1 MKRVWLSILCGG
13 LILVNTACAAQMPW
27 SEDVETETATE
38 ETLPPTLEETL
49 GFTAYDLMAGESAYN
64 YQKLNLQSLLD
75 LTVKINNRN
84 VTHQVSNA
92 MIHEADEDVAYDVI
106 THKDKDGDIFHSISI
121 LAYYSKND
129 SMKYTNTN
137 YTGWVYEPYENFD
150 EYYTYQLDTSKVTVE
165 SFEQQGD
172 RLYVNGQAS
181 GLTNSAFDSYIKN
194 ILSEYGVSD
203 CPYTFRAVYDSLT
216 REMIMITADVN
227 PMDGL
232 TYEDNPTE
240 LTGMSV
246 SVTPVTNDNESSID
260 VPEYVYK
267 TSNPVAGE
275 AQVPEEETSDEQSFN
290 YDALLCESL
299 FGITGEQDVIYDV
312 LANAGINAQTLS
324 DQTGLDGQ
332 AVLDEIAGILITE
345 SYNSLTTTEVF
356 DLTPEQNSAR
366 QFVESIIS
374 NVPTPPAEI
383 GD

>member
-1 MKRVWLSILCGG
+1 MKRVWLLILCSG
-13 LILVNTACAAQMPW
+13 LMLVSTGCSAQMPW
-27 SEDVETETATE
+27 DKNVETESTE

-49 GFTAYDLMAGESAYN
+49 GFTAYDLMAGETTYN
-64 YQKLNLQSLLD
+64 YQKLNLQSTLD
-75 LTVKINNRN
+75 LTVNVKNRS
-84 VTHQVSNA
+84 VAHQVSNA

-106 THKDKDGDIFHSISI
+106 THKDKSGDVIHSTSI
-121 LAYYSKND
+121 LTYYSKND

-137 YTGWVYEPYENFD
+137 YDGWVYEPYENFD
-150 EYYTYQLDTSKVTVE
+150 EYYTYQLDTSKVTVDT
-165 SFEQQGD
+165 FEQHGD

-181 GLTNSAFDSYIKN
+181 GLSNSAFDSYIKD
-194 ILSEYGVSD
+194 ILSEYGVKD
-203 CPYTFRAVYDSLT
+203 CSYKFRAVYDSAT
-216 REMIMITADVN
+216 REMILITADVN

-246 SVTPVTNDNESSID
+246 SVTPIVNDNESSID

-267 TSNPVAGE
+267 TSGSAEEIQETQEEPTGE
-275 AQVPEEETSDEQSFN
+275 QAFN

-312 LANAGINAQTLS
+312 LANAGINAQVLS

-345 SYNSLTTTEVF
+345 SYKSFTTTEVF
-356 DLTPEQNSAR
+356 NMTPEQSSAR

-374 NVPTPPAEI
+374 NIPAPPAEI
-383 GD
+383 GE

>member
-1 MKRVWLSILCGG
+1 MKRVWLSILCSG
-13 LILVNTACAAQMPW
+13 LILVSTGCSAQMPW
-27 SEDVETETATE
+27 DNNVETESTE

-49 GFTAYDLMAGESAYN
+49 GFTAYDLMTGETTYN
-64 YQKLNLQSLLD
+64 YQKLNLQSMLD
-75 LTVKINNRN
+75 LTVKVKNRN
-84 VTHQVSNA
+84 VIHQVSNA

-106 THKDKDGDIFHSISI
+106 THKDKSGDILHSTSI
-121 LAYYSKND
+121 LTYYSKND

-137 YTGWVYEPYENFD
+137 YDGWVYEPYENFD
-150 EYYTYQLDTSKVTVE
+150 EYYTYQLDTSKVTVDT
-165 SFEQQGD
+165 FEQQGD

-181 GLTNSAFDSYIKN
+181 GLSNSAFDSYIKN

-203 CPYTFRAVYDSLT
+203 CSYKFRAVYDSDT

-240 LTGMSV
+240 LAGMSV
-246 SVTPVTNDNESSID
+246 SVTPITNDNESSID

-267 TSNPVAGE
+267 TSGST
-275 AQVPEEETSDEQSFN
+275 EETQETQEEPTGEQAFN

-299 FGITGEQDVIYDV
+299 FGITGEQDAIYDV
-312 LANAGINAQTLS
+312 LANAGINAKALS
-324 DQTGLDGQ
+324 DQSGLDGQ

-345 SYNSLTTTEVF
+345 SYTSFTTTEVF
-356 DLTPEQNSAR
+356 NLTPEQSSAR

-374 NVPTPPAEI
+374 NIPAPPAEI
-383 GD
+383 GE

>member
-1 MKRVWLSILCGG
+1 MKRVWLLILCSS
-13 LILVNTACAAQMPW
+13 LILVSTGCAAQMPW
-27 SEDVETETATE
+27 DKNVETESTE

-49 GFTAYDLMAGESAYN
+49 GFTAYDLMAGETTYN
-64 YQKLNLQSLLD
+64 YQKLNLQSTLD
-75 LTVKINNRN
+75 LTVKVKNRN

-106 THKDKDGDIFHSISI
+106 THKDKAGDNFHSTSI

-129 SMKYTNTN
+129 AMKYFNTN
-137 YTGWVYEPYENFD
+137 YTGWVCEPYEQFD
-150 EYYTYQLDTSKVTVE
+150 EYYTYQLDTSKITVDT
-165 SFEQQGD
+165 FEQQGD

-181 GLTNSAFDSYIKN
+181 GLSNSAFDSYIKN
-194 ILSEYGVSD
+194 ILSEYGVKD
-203 CPYTFRAVYDSLT
+203 CSYKFRAVYDSAT

-246 SVTPVTNDNESSID
+246 SVTPVVNDNESSID

-267 TSNPVAGE
+267 TSGSI
-275 AQVPEEETSDEQSFN
+275 EETQETQEEPTGEQAFN
-290 YDALLCESL
+290 YDTLLCESL
-299 FGITGEQDVIYDV
+299 FGIAGEQDAIYDV
-312 LANAGINAQTLS
+312 LANAGINAQVLS

-332 AVLDEIAGILITE
+332 MVLDEIAGILITE
-345 SYNSLTTTEVF
+345 SYKSFTATEVF
-356 DLTPEQNSAR
+356 NLTPEQSSAR

-374 NVPTPPAEI
+374 NIPTPPAEI
-383 GD
+383 GE

>member
-1 MKRVWLSILCGG
+1 MKRVWLPILCSG
-13 LILVNTACAAQMPW
+13 LILISTGCSAQMPW
-27 SEDVETETATE
+27 DKEVETESTE

-49 GFTAYDLMAGESAYN
+49 GFTAYDLMAGETTYN
-64 YQKLNLQSLLD
+64 YQKLNLQSMLD
-75 LTVKINNRN
+75 LTVKVKNRN
-84 VTHQVSNA
+84 VPHQVSNA

-106 THKDKDGDIFHSISI
+106 THKDKSGDILHSTSV

-137 YTGWVYEPYENFD
+137 YDGWVYEPYENFD
-150 EYYTYQLDTSKVTVE
+150 EYYTYQLDTSKVTVD

-181 GLTNSAFDSYIKN
+181 GLSNSAFDSYIKN
-194 ILSEYGVSD
+194 ILSEYGVDD
-203 CPYTFRAVYDSLT
+203 CSYTFRAVYDSTT

-227 PMDGL
+227 PMEGL
-232 TYEDNPTE
+232 TYEDNPTD

-246 SVTPVTNDNESSID
+246 SVTPITNDNEGSID

-267 TSNPVAGE
+267 TSNPIGGE
-275 AQVPEEETSDEQSFN
+275 TQDANEEATAEQAFN

-299 FGITGEQDVIYDV
+299 FGVTGEQDAIYDV
-312 LANAGINAQTLS
+312 LANAGINIQVLS

-345 SYNSLTTTEVF
+345 SYKSFTTTEVF

-374 NVPTPPAEI
+374 NVPAPPAEI
-383 GD
+383 GE

>member
-1 MKRVWLSILCGG
+1 MKRVWLPILCSG
-13 LILVNTACAAQMPW
+13 LILVSTGCSAQMPW
-27 SEDVETETATE
+27 DKNVETESTE

-49 GFTAYDLMAGESAYN
+49 GFTAYDLMAGETTYN
-64 YQKLNLQSLLD
+64 YQKLNLQSMLD
-75 LTVKINNRN
+75 LTVKVKNRN

-106 THKDKDGDIFHSISI
+106 THKDKSGDDFHSTSI

-129 SMKYTNTN
+129 TMKYTNTN
-137 YTGWVYEPYENFD
+137 YDGWTYEPYENFD
-150 EYYTYQLDTSKVTVE
+150 EYYTYQLDTSKVTVD

-181 GLTNSAFDSYIKN
+181 GLTNSSFDSYIKDV
-194 ILSEYGVSD
+194 LSEYGVSD
-203 CPYTFRAVYDSLT
+203 CSYTFRAVYDSTT
-216 REMIMITADVN
+216 REMIMITADVS

-232 TYEDNPTE
+232 TYEDNPTK

-246 SVTPVTNDNESSID
+246 SVTPIVNDNESSID

-267 TSNPVAGE
+267 TSGSA
-275 AQVPEEETSDEQSFN
+275 EETQETQEEPTGEQAFN

-299 FGITGEQDVIYDV
+299 FGITGEQDAIYDV
-312 LANAGINAQTLS
+312 LANAGINAQALS

-332 AVLDEIAGILITE
+332 AVLDEVAGILITE
-345 SYNSLTTTEVF
+345 SYKSFTTTEVF
-356 DLTPEQNSAR
+356 NLTPEQSSAR

-374 NVPTPPAEI
+374 NIPAPPAEI
-383 GD
+383 GE

>member
-1 MKRVWLSILCGG
+1 MKRVWLPILCSG
-13 LILVNTACAAQMPW
+13 LILVSTGCSAQMPW
-27 SEDVETETATE
+27 DKNVETESTE
-38 ETLPPTLEETL
+38 EILPPTLEETL
-49 GFTAYDLMAGESAYN
+49 GFTAYDLMAGETTYN
-64 YQKLNLQSLLD
+64 YQKLNLQSTLD
-75 LTVKINNRN
+75 LTVKVKNRS
-84 VTHQVSNA
+84 VAHQVSNA

-106 THKDKDGDIFHSISI
+106 THKDKSGDILHSTSI

-137 YTGWVYEPYENFD
+137 YDGWVYEPYENFD
-150 EYYTYQLDTSKVTVE
+150 EYYTYQLDTSKVTVDT
-165 SFEQQGD
+165 FEQHGD

-181 GLTNSAFDSYIKN
+181 GLSNSAFDYYIKN
-194 ILSEYGVSD
+194 VLSEYGISD
-203 CPYTFRAVYDSLT
+203 CSYKFRAVYDSAT

-240 LTGMSV
+240 LTGMSI
-246 SVTPVTNDNESSID
+246 SVTPIVNDNESSID

-267 TSNPVAGE
+267 TSGST
-275 AQVPEEETSDEQSFN
+275 EETQETQEELTVEQAFN

-299 FGITGEQDVIYDV
+299 FGITGEQDAIYDV
-312 LANAGINAQTLS
+312 LANAGINEKALS

-345 SYNSLTTTEVF
+345 SYKSFTTTEVF
-356 DLTPEQNSAR
+356 NLTPEQSSAR

-374 NVPTPPAEI
+374 NIPAPPAEI
-383 GD
+383 GE

>member
-1 MKRVWLSILCGG
+1 MKRVWLPILCGG
-13 LILVNTACAAQMPW
+13 LILVNTACAAQLPW

-49 GFTAYDLMAGESAYN
+49 GFTAYDLMAGETTYN
-64 YQKLNLQSLLD
+64 YQKLNLQSTLD
-75 LTVKINNRN
+75 LTVKVKNRN
-84 VTHQVSNA
+84 VAHQVSNA

-106 THKDKDGDIFHSISI
+106 THKDKAGDIFHSTSI

-137 YTGWVYEPYENFD
+137 YNGWVYEPYENFD
-150 EYYTYQLDTSKVTVE
+150 EYYTYQLDTSKVTVD

-172 RLYVNGQAS
+172 RLYVNGQVS
-181 GLTNSAFDSYIKN
+181 GLSNSAFDSYIKN
-194 ILSEYGVSD
+194 ILSEYGVKD
-203 CPYTFRAVYDSLT
+203 CSYTFRAVYDSVT

-227 PMDGL
+227 PMGGL
-232 TYEDNPTE
+232 TYEDNPTD

-246 SVTPVTNDNESSID
+246 SVTPIMNDNESSVDI
-260 VPEYVYK
+260 PEYVYK

-275 AQVPEEETSDEQSFN
+275 EVTQEQSFN

-299 FGITGEQDVIYDV
+299 FGITNEQDVIYDM
-312 LANAGINAQTLS
+312 LANAGINAQVLS
-324 DQTGLDGQ
+324 YQTGLDGQ

-345 SYNSLTTTEVF
+345 SYKSFTTTEVF
-356 DLTPEQNSAR
+356 NLTPEQSSAR

-374 NVPTPPAEI
+374 NIPIPPAEI
-383 GD
+383 GE